1 MTCETLK
8 RDPEDEITP
17 QHGPTGSVRGVERW
31 YDGVVCSLDQFF
43 CAITPRSNGSNKH
56 KFCSVDLTVF
66 PPRSTGPTCT
76 SRHQAIHV
84 EELWGSLHFF
94 VVTDPIFQSTASILS
109 GSGAFWTKPIPW
121 SGMSAGASRCRGSSS
136 SAINGRTQ
144 ILVTGWLPVNDSSF
158 PGNWLLLLDHLSWF
172 PIFRWFSQ
180 L

>member
-1 MTCETLK
+1 MKCETLK

-17 QHGPTGSVRGVERW
+17 QYGPTGSVRGVERW

-84 EELWGSLHFF
+84 EELWGSLHFLLWPNF
-94 VVTDPIFQSTASILS
+94 PEHCFNPFWLRRFLDKTHSMEWNVCWSLKMPWVKLFGYKWTNTNACHGLITSERFQFPRQLATIVRSFIL
-109 GSGAFWTKPIPW
+109 
-121 SGMSAGASRCRGSSS
+121 R
-136 SAINGRTQ
+136 
-144 ILVTGWLPVNDSSF
+144 
-158 PGNWLLLLDHLSWF
+158 F